1 MLSFML
7 LTALTTS
14 CSTFNNIKSGSSEG
28 FEKSEPLRSNSEKPS
43 LTDPEAVADSD
54 ESAPS
59 LTVSDTPRVAEQP
72 TMAAIAESD
81 LGSKLKGPDIAVNFN
96 QLPLPAFINEVFG
109 KLLKLSYTLDPRLNA
124 QQDLVTLS
132 LAKPQS
138 PSDLYRTARFVLADY
153 GISIRQRG
161 ETLRFTADKDASGS
175 SIPLMVT
182 GRALPSVPASHR
194 PVFSLVPLTVVRNT
208 LVTKWLKE
216 LFKGKEVSVFEDPER
231 NSILIRGPMDAVQQ
245 AIDAIELLDQPILKG
260 KHAKVLSP
268 AFSPVKE
275 LSRELV
281 KVLSAEGY
289 AASETPPMGSLIVLP
304 LEEAKR
310 IVVFAGSEEILAHVI
325 EWAELLDQKQQ
336 KEISEGVFRYEV
348 QNVQATHIAS
358 LLGQLAG
365 NNAAVRQEEGST
377 REPKVEQT
385 AQTKIAD
392 GFLVVDMNL
401 NYLYFKGSGQAWLD
415 LLPTIKEMDRPVPS
429 VLLEVLLAEVTLN
442 DQEDSGVEW
451 LFRSE
456 GVDDYNL
463 TGRTL
468 SALDLGGSGL
478 TLTFDS
484 AGTTRAAI
492 NAFYRN
498 SRAVIRSSPRI
509 LVKSGEEASIEVGND
524 IPIITSN
531 TQSIN
536 GDDTPV
542 IQTIQYRKTGV
553 LLTVKPVVQA
563 SGLVDIDIS
572 QELSEQQ
579 LATASS
585 TGSPIILTRKLQTT
599 LTLRDGGS
607 VLLGGLISSSQSEGE
622 EGIPGIG
629 KIPLLGKLFRTNSLK
644 EDRTELLILVVP
656 YVIETNA
663 QAIDLTESFRQ
674 KLSIE

>member
-1 MLSFML
+1 
-7 LTALTTS
+7 
-14 CSTFNNIKSGSSEG
+14 
-28 FEKSEPLRSNSEKPS
+28 
-43 LTDPEAVADSD
+43 
-54 ESAPS
+54 
-59 LTVSDTPRVAEQP
+59 
-72 TMAAIAESD
+72 
-81 LGSKLKGPDIAVNFN
+81 
-96 QLPLPAFINEVFG
+96 
-109 KLLKLSYTLDPRLNA
+109 
-124 QQDLVTLS
+124 
-132 LAKPQS
+132 
-138 PSDLYRTARFVLADY
+138 
-153 GISIRQRG
+153 
-161 ETLRFTADKDASGS
+161 
-175 SIPLMVT
+175 
-182 GRALPSVPASHR
+182 
-194 PVFSLVPLTVVRNT
+194 
-208 LVTKWLKE
+208 
-216 LFKGKEVSVFEDPER
+216 
-231 NSILIRGPMDAVQQ
+231 MDAVQQ